1 MTNKTTHTII
11 NGDSRQ
17 MSELKDK
24 SVHLIVTSPPYWQL
38 KDYGTENQIG
48 FHDDYETYINHLNL
62 TWKECFRVLHDG
74 CRLCINIGDQF
85 ARSIYYGRYKII
97 PIHTEIIKFCEIIGF
112 DFMGSII
119 WQKATTMNTSGG
131 ASIMGSFPHPRNGIV
146 KLDFEYILLFKKQG
160 IAPKPTLAQKE
171 NSAMTNEEWNT
182 YFNGHWYFSGA
193 KQDKHL
199 AMFPEELPNRL
210 IKMFSFPNETVL
222 DPFMG
227 SGTTSLVAKK
237 LDRNSVG
244 YEINP
249 DFVPIIKERIGINDA
264 FSQVE
269 VKIIKQPEITESFDE
284 KIEDL
289 PYKFVDTLKLD
300 KKIDVKKL
308 QFGSK
313 LDADSTGKRE
323 EYFSVKEVI
332 SPELVRL
339 NNDLII
345 RLIGIKQNPN
355 INGKASEFLITKLK
369 GKKVFL
375 KYDEIKHDSENHLMA
390 YLYLENK
397 TFINAHL
404 LKEGLVDVDNNIDF
418 KYKNKFLN
426 LSNSCQ

>member
-1 MTNKTTHTII
+1 MTHKTKHTII

-17 MSELKDK
+17 MNELKDE

-62 TWKECFRVLHDG
+62 TWQECFRVLHKG

-85 ARSIYYGRYKII
+85 ARSTYYGRYKII
-97 PIHTEIIKFCEIIGF
+97 PIHTEIIKFCEMIGF
-112 DFMGSII
+112 DFMGQII
-119 WQKATTMNTSGG
+119 WQKVTTMNTSGG
-131 ASIMGSFPHPRNGIV
+131 ASIMGSYPNPRNGIV

-160 IAPKPTLAQKE
+160 NAPKPTKEQKE
-171 NSAMTNEEWNT
+171 NSVMTNEEWNT

-199 AMFPEELPNRL
+199 AMFPEELPHRL
-210 IKMFSFPNETVL
+210 IKMFSFPSETVL

-227 SGTTSLVAKK
+227 SGTTALAARN
-237 LDRNSVG
+237 LNRNSIG

-249 DFVPIIKERIGINDA
+249 DFTPIIKEKIGIDDV
-264 FSQVE
+264 FM
-269 VKIIKQPEITESFDE
+269 
-284 KIEDL
+284 KIEIEILKQAELNTDFEKRIKDL
-289 PYKFVDTLKLD
+289 PYQFVDTHKLN
-300 KKIDVKKL
+300 KKIDVKKI
-308 QFGSK
+308 QYGSK
-313 LDADSTGKRE
+313 IDAKSTGKRE
-323 EYFSVKEVI
+323 RFFSVKEII
-332 SPELVRL
+332 SPELIRL

-345 RLIGIKQNPN
+345 RLIGIKQKTK
-355 INGKASEFLITKLK
+355 INESATEYLINKVR

-375 KYDEIKHDSENHLMA
+375 KYDEVKHDDDNNLMA

-404 LKEGLVDVDNNIDF
+404 LKENLVLVDNSIDF
-418 KYKNKFLN
+418 KYKTKFNTLVTN
-426 LSNSCQ
+426 G

>member
-1 MTNKTTHTII
+1 MLNKTKHTII

-17 MSELKDK
+17 MSELKDE
-24 SVHLIVTSPPYWQL
+24 SVHLIATSPPYWQL
-38 KDYGTENQIG
+38 KDYGIENQIG

-62 TWKECFRVLHDG
+62 TWKECFRVLHKG

-85 ARSIYYGRYKII
+85 ARSTYYGRYKII
-97 PIHTEIIKFCEIIGF
+97 PIHTEIIKFCEMIGF
-112 DFMGSII
+112 DFMGQII
-119 WQKATTMNTSGG
+119 WQKVTTMNTSGG
-131 ASIMGSFPHPRNGIV
+131 ASIMGSYPNPRNGIV

-160 IAPKPTLAQKE
+160 NAPKPTKEQKE

-199 AMFPEELPNRL
+199 AMFPEELPHRL

-227 SGTTSLVAKK
+227 SGTTALAARN
-237 LDRNSVG
+237 LNRNSIG

-249 DFVPIIKERIGINDA
+249 DFIPIIKEKIGTDDA
-264 FSQVE
+264 FTIVE
-269 VKIIKQPEITESFDE
+269 TEIIKQPELKTNFENRIKE
-284 KIEDL
+284 L
-289 PYKFVDTLKLD
+289 PYQFVDTHKLD
-300 KKIDVKKL
+300 KKIDVKKI
-308 QFGSK
+308 QYGSK
-313 LDADSTGKRE
+313 IDANSTGIRE
-323 EYFSVKEVI
+323 EFFSVKEII
-332 SPELVRL
+332 SPELIRL

-345 RLIGIKQNPN
+345 RLIGIKQNPE
-355 INGKASEFLITKLK
+355 INGKAIEYLTNKVR

-375 KYDEIKHDSENHLMA
+375 KYDEVKHDKENNLMA

-404 LKEGLVDVDNNIDF
+404 LKENLATVDNSIDF
-418 KYKNKFLN
+418 KYKRKFN
-426 LSNSCQ
+426 TFIYG

>member
-1 MTNKTTHTII
+1 
-11 NGDSRQ
+11 
-17 MSELKDK
+17 MSELKDE
-24 SVHLIVTSPPYWQL
+24 SVHLIATSPPYWQL

-62 TWKECFRVLHDG
+62 TWQECFRVLHKG

-85 ARSIYYGRYKII
+85 ARSTYYGRYKII
-97 PIHTEIIKFCEIIGF
+97 PIHTEIIKFCEMIGF
-112 DFMGSII
+112 DFMGQII

-131 ASIMGSFPHPRNGIV
+131 ASIMGSYPNPRNGIV

-160 IAPKPTLAQKE
+160 NAPKPTKEQKE

-199 AMFPEELPNRL
+199 AMFPEELPHRL
-210 IKMFSFPNETVL
+210 IKMFSFPDETVL

-227 SGTTSLVAKK
+227 SGTTALAARN
-237 LDRNSVG
+237 LNRNSVG

-249 DFVPIIKERIGINDA
+249 DFIPIIKEKIGTDDA
-264 FSQVE
+264 FTKVE
-269 VKIIKQPEITESFDE
+269 TEIIEQPKLKTDFE
-284 KIEDL
+284 KRIKEL
-289 PYKFVDTLKLD
+289 PYQFVDTHKLD
-300 KKIDVKKL
+300 KKIDVKKI
-308 QFGSK
+308 QYGSK
-313 LDADSTGKRE
+313 IDSNSTGKRE
-323 EYFSVKEVI
+323 EFFSVKEII

-339 NNDLII
+339 NNDLTI
-345 RLIGIKQNPN
+345 RLIGIKQNPT
-355 INGKASEFLITKLK
+355 INGKATDYLINKVR

-375 KYDEIKHDSENHLMA
+375 KYDEVKHDDENNLMA

-404 LKEGLVDVDNNIDF
+404 LKENLALVDNSIDF
-418 KYKNKFLN
+418 KYKTKFN
-426 LSNSCQ
+426 TFING